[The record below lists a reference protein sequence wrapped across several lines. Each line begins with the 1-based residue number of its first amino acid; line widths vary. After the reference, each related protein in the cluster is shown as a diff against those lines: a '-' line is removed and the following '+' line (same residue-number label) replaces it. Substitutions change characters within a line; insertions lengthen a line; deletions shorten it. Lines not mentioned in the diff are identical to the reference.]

1 MYKEKP
7 LVRRHYL
14 HFEGKLEVTVKA
26 ETKQAFL
33 ERIFFFHFFFVREER
48 FSIIRRSLANLDS
61 DGGCFRFKKESRRQN
76 CHFLFQF
83 YFKAKGATVT

>member
-14 HFEGKLEVTVKA
+14 HLEGKLEVTVKA

-33 ERIFFFHFFFVREER
+33 ERIFFHLFFFCSGRTLFYYQAEFGQLR
-48 FSIIRRSLANLDS
+48 LRRWMFS
-61 DGGCFRFKKESRRQN
+61 
-76 CHFLFQF
+76 FQ
-83 YFKAKGATVT
+83 KGI